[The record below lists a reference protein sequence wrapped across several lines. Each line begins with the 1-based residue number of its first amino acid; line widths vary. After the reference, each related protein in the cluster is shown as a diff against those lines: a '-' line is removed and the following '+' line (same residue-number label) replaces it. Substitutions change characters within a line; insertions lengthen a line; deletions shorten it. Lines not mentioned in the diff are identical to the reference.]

1 MHTEQNSI
9 GLRFWASWV
18 TRTLV
23 GYAFGFLL
31 GFVLAHFVG
40 EVALGVGI
48 GALTGY
54 LQWRALRHHVQRSGR
69 WVWAGIVGLTVGL
82 GLYQLGAYVWGYP
95 LDLGS
100 LRGVLGWA
108 VALGLGG
115 AVTGLLQERV
125 LRRQVA
131 RSMWWVPACA
141 LGWGL
146 SALGLAI
153 PGGTFGLRPYEMS
166 NVVLKALAGLL
177 LIFRETL
184 LQQAVAGIILGAV
197 SGGVLIWLLRQPTP
211 RGGS

>member
-1 MHTEQNSI
+1 MHTEQNLM

-18 TRTLV
+18 MRTLA

-82 GLYQLGAYVWGYP
+82 GLYQVGAYVWGYP
-95 LDLGS
+95 LDS
-100 LRGVLGWA
+100 SPRGM
-108 VALGLGG
+108 LGLGLGLALGG
-115 AVTGLLQERV
+115 AMTGLLQERV
-125 LRRQVA
+125 LRRQVG

-141 LGWGL
+141 FGWGL

-153 PGGTFGLRPYEMS
+153 PSGTSDLRPELMS
-166 NVVLKALAGLL
+166 NEVLKALAGLL

-184 LQQAVAGIILGAV
+184 LQPAVAGIILGAV